1 MAGFTQNLT
10 PSSRSLRASARLA
23 RGSHSYGSFP
33 AESGMLATGSSSVI
47 VTNGSGEPKFARCLQ
62 RTSGRDSSSDP
73 SETRNSRRD
82 VVAAPGWRRIVNL
95 RFFVG
100 GVLGSNRGNSPMVA
114 LFGNAPLGTKGVI
127 CVSGNRPE
135 VSMSGSRDQNRIQPV
150 DPDHAT
156 GAIRRLFAEI
166 RAKFAL
172 VPNLLRV
179 VANAPAALE
188 GLMGLSAALARGALD
203 EKTRE
208 QLALAIAES
217 NLCAYCLSGHTAM
230 AAKIGLSRVEIDDAI
245 RASAADART
254 DAILKLARSIVVQRG
269 ELSDADLGRAR
280 AGGLSDG
287 EIVET
292 VANVALN
299 IFENYMSHVAR
310 VPIDFPQSQSRE
322 TSD

>member
-1 MAGFTQNLT
+1 
-10 PSSRSLRASARLA
+10 
-23 RGSHSYGSFP
+23 
-33 AESGMLATGSSSVI
+33 
-47 VTNGSGEPKFARCLQ
+47 
-62 RTSGRDSSSDP
+62 
-73 SETRNSRRD
+73 
-82 VVAAPGWRRIVNL
+82 
-95 RFFVG
+95 
-100 GVLGSNRGNSPMVA
+100 
-114 LFGNAPLGTKGVI
+114 
-127 CVSGNRPE
+127 
-135 VSMSGSRDQNRIQPV
+135 MSGSRDQSRIQPV

-156 GAIRRLFAEI
+156 GAIRRLFAEV

-172 VPNLLRV
+172 VPNLFRV
-179 VANAPAALE
+179 LANAPAALE

-230 AAKIGLSRVEIDDAI
+230 AAKIGLTRVQIDDAI
-245 RASAADART
+245 RANAADART

-280 AGGLSDG
+280 AGGLNDG

-310 VPIDFPQSQSRE
+310 LPIDFPQHEFRE
-322 TSD
+322 RSGQESESNGRGRKV

>member
-1 MAGFTQNLT
+1 M
-10 PSSRSLRASARLA
+10 
-23 RGSHSYGSFP
+23 
-33 AESGMLATGSSSVI
+33 
-47 VTNGSGEPKFARCLQ
+47 
-62 RTSGRDSSSDP
+62 
-73 SETRNSRRD
+73 SET
-82 VVAAPGWRRIVNL
+82 
-95 RFFVG
+95 
-100 GVLGSNRGNSPMVA
+100 
-114 LFGNAPLGTKGVI
+114 
-127 CVSGNRPE
+127 
-135 VSMSGSRDQNRIQPV
+135 RDQNRVQPV
-150 DPDHAT
+150 DPDRAT
-156 GAIRRLFAEI
+156 GAIGRLFAEI

-172 VPNLLRV
+172 VPNLFRV
-179 VANAPAALE
+179 FANAPAALE

-310 VPIDFPQSQSRE
+310 VPIDFPHHQSRE
-322 TSD
+322 TLDQGGESNGQR

>member
-1 MAGFTQNLT
+1 M
-10 PSSRSLRASARLA
+10 
-23 RGSHSYGSFP
+23 Y
-33 AESGMLATGSSSVI
+33 
-47 VTNGSGEPKFARCLQ
+47 
-62 RTSGRDSSSDP
+62 
-73 SETRNSRRD
+73 
-82 VVAAPGWRRIVNL
+82 
-95 RFFVG
+95 
-100 GVLGSNRGNSPMVA
+100 A

-135 VSMSGSRDQNRIQPV
+135 VSMSESRDQNRIQPV

-172 VPNLLRV
+172 VPNLFRV
-179 VANAPAALE
+179 LANAPAALE
-188 GLMGLSAALARGALD
+188 SLMGLSAALARGALD

-310 VPIDFPQSQSRE
+310 VPIDFPQHEVRE
-322 TSD
+322 TSGQQNKSNGQGRKV

>member
-1 MAGFTQNLT
+1 M
-10 PSSRSLRASARLA
+10 
-23 RGSHSYGSFP
+23 
-33 AESGMLATGSSSVI
+33 
-47 VTNGSGEPKFARCLQ
+47 
-62 RTSGRDSSSDP
+62 D
-73 SETRNSRRD
+73 
-82 VVAAPGWRRIVNL
+82 
-95 RFFVG
+95 
-100 GVLGSNRGNSPMVA
+100 A
-114 LFGNAPLGTKGVI
+114 LFGNTPLGTKGVI

-135 VSMSGSRDQNRIQPV
+135 VSMSESRDQNRIQPV

-217 NLCAYCLSGHTAM
+217 NLCDYCLSGHTAM
-230 AAKIGLSRVEIDDAI
+230 QAEIDNAI

-269 ELSDADLGRAR
+269 ELTDADLARAR
-280 AGGLSDG
+280 AVGLSDG

-310 VPIDFPQSQSRE
+310 VPIDFPKKESSE
-322 TSD
+322 TSGQGGESNG